1 MSSSSLR
8 DREAPRLDDW
18 FEYNDER
25 ALDGS
30 TRALE
35 GAVKLVAKYTF
46 VLVAALGLAI
56 AATAYYHVEHD
67 QQHFEDDMRTDHR
80 VVGHVLQTI
89 LADIWLDT
97 PSGGEARVHDMMELS
112 NSGGGVA
119 RFEWVPGLASP
130 EVQRIEGHEFVSKF
144 PVTVHDKTIGMLI
157 VREPLDDNDRQ
168 LRAEIVATLVSF
180 GVIVLLCLI
189 ASFTLGGWL
198 VGRPIHRLVDKARRI
213 ARRDFSGAVDLRRK
227 DELGELAAE
236 MNAMS
241 DALSRALAQISTE
254 TEARIRAVD
263 QLRHAERLATVGRLA
278 AGLAHELGT
287 PLSIVSGHAQM
298 IAGHEGAGDQVDAS
312 AKAIDREADRMGR
325 IVRQLL
331 DFARRKG
338 PEGTACDA
346 VEVVRRCL
354 GLLGPM
360 AEHSQIT
367 AELDAHVPRL
377 QVLIDED
384 SLQHVVTNLVVNAIQ
399 AMSRGGTLRVTLVS
413 APARRRDDDP
423 PRAYVRIQVTDTGT
437 GIASE
442 VMPHIFEPF
451 FTTKQPGDG
460 TGLGLAVVY
469 GIVDDHQGWIAVDT
483 TELGTTFSV
492 FLAEAA

>member
-1 MSSSSLR
+1 M
-8 DREAPRLDDW
+8 
-18 FEYNDER
+18 
-25 ALDGS
+25 
-30 TRALE
+30 
-35 GAVKLVAKYTF
+35 KLVAKYTF

-80 VVGHVLQTI
+80 VVGHVLQTL

-97 PSGGEARVHDMMELS
+97 PNEGEKRSRDTMELA
-112 NSGGGVA
+112 NTGGGAA
-119 RFEWVPGLASP
+119 RFEWRPGVTSSEL
-130 EVQRIEGHEFVSKF
+130 QQIEGHDFVSRF
-144 PVTVHDKTIGMLI
+144 PVKVRETTIGSLI
-157 VREPLDDNDRQ
+157 VREPLDDSDRQ
-168 LRAEIVATLVSF
+168 LRAEIVYTVVSF
-180 GVIVLLCLI
+180 GVIVLLCMI
-189 ASFTLGGWL
+189 ASLTLGGWL

-241 DALSRALAQISTE
+241 DALARALAQISTE
-254 TEARIRAVD
+254 TEARIKAVD

-298 IAGHEGAGDQVDAS
+298 IAGHEVSGERIDTS

-338 PEGTACDA
+338 PEGTTCDA
-346 VEVVRRCL
+346 VEVARACL

-360 AEHSQIT
+360 AEHHSIT
-367 AELDAHVPRL
+367 AQVDAPSQALR
-377 QVLIDED
+377 VLIDED
-384 SLQHVVTNLVVNAIQ
+384 SLHHVITNLVVNAIQ
-399 AMSRGGTLRVTLVS
+399 AMPNGGTLRVALS
-413 APARRRDDDP
+413 RAPASARDGEAPGDH
-423 PRAYVRIQVTDTGT
+423 ARIDVTDTGG
-437 GIASE
+437 GIAPESL
-442 VMPHIFEPF
+442 PHIFEPF
-451 FTTKQPGDG
+451 FTTKEPGEG

-469 GIVDDHQGWIAVDT
+469 GIVEDHHGWIAVDT
-483 TELGTTFSV
+483 GSSGTTFSA
-492 FLAEAA
+492 FLTEAP